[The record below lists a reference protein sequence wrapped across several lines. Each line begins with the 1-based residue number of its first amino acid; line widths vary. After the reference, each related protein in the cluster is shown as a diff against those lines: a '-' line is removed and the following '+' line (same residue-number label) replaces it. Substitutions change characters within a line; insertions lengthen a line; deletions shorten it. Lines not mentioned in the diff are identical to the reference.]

1 MIEMQ
6 NEIVQ
11 VVSHLNAAMSNIR
24 LYSANHPQV
33 VRYIDLAHG
42 ALQALLEQREDLT
55 LITVDD
61 DLVVDHQTI
70 DAKSPHLNHFI
81 GILKKNAVER
91 ITFTREATLAELAQ
105 LVKELMALDRDVVRS
120 TEGILLGKVRVA
132 DHSDLESQVES
143 LPEDVQQRL
152 GELVLVRDRSMDD
165 LKEMYRDIQKRKK
178 IPTKGVGDIVQG
190 FIGGML
196 RNTNPLH
203 MLASLKSSDEYTF
216 THAINVCLLTMAQ
229 AEYLGAGSDQL
240 YDIGIAACL
249 HDAGKMF
256 IPNEILNKPGKLDDQ
271 EWTEV
276 QGHPV
281 RGAQYLLR
289 LPGISKLAFLAAL
302 EHHLHYNGA
311 GYPNLGKQWRP
322 NLVSQMIA
330 VADLFDAMRSRRP
343 YKEPKPDDFIIE
355 LLRKESGTAYNPQL
369 VENFIRLIQAQNDP
383 G

>member
-6 NEIVQ
+6 NEVVQ
-11 VVSHLNAAMSNIR
+11 VVSHLNAAMSNVR
-24 LYSANHPQV
+24 LYAANHPQV
-33 VRYIDLAHG
+33 LRYIDLAHG
-42 ALQALLEQREDLT
+42 ALQALLEQREELT

-70 DAKSPHLNHFI
+70 NAKSPHLNQFVR
-81 GILKKNAVER
+81 ILKQSAVER
-91 ITFTREATLAELAQ
+91 ITFTRDATLTELAQ
-105 LVKELMALDRDVVRS
+105 LVKDLMAPDRDIVRS
-120 TEGILLGKVRVA
+120 TEGILLGKVRVV
-132 DHSDLESQVES
+132 DHSDLESQVELLS
-143 LPEDVQQRL
+143 EDAKQRL
-152 GELVLVRDRSMDD
+152 GELVLLRDRSLDD

-196 RNTNPLH
+196 HNANPLH

-229 AEYLGAGSDQL
+229 AESLGASGDQL
-240 YDIGIAACL
+240 QDIGIAACL

-256 IPNEILNKPGKLDDQ
+256 IPNEILNKPGKLDDH
-271 EWTEV
+271 EWAEMR
-276 QGHPV
+276 GHSL

-289 LPGISKLAFLAAL
+289 LPGISKLSFLGAL

-311 GYPNLGKQWRP
+311 GYPDLGKQWRP
-322 NLVSQMIA
+322 SLVSQMIA

-369 VENFIRLIQAQNDP
+369 VDNFTRLIKSES
-383 G
+383 

>member
-1 MIEMQ
+1 MIEVQ
-6 NEIVQ
+6 NEVVQ

-42 ALQALLEQREDLT
+42 ALQALLEQREELT

-70 DAKSPHLNHFI
+70 GAKSPHLNHFI
-81 GILKKNAVER
+81 GVLKKNAVER
-91 ITFTREATLAELAQ
+91 ITFTREATLVELAQ
-105 LVKELMALDRDVVRS
+105 LVKELMAPDRDIVRS
-120 TEGILLGKVRVA
+120 TAGILLGKVRVV
-132 DHSDLESQVES
+132 DHSDDESQVET
-143 LPEDVQQRL
+143 LPEEVKDRL
-152 GELVLVRDRSMDD
+152 GEIVLLRDRSLDD
-165 LKEMYRDIQKRKK
+165 LKEMYRDIQKRKR

-196 RNTNPLH
+196 RNANPLH

-229 AEYLGAGSDQL
+229 AESLGAGGNQL
-240 YDIGIAACL
+240 HDIGIAACL

-256 IPNEILNKPGKLDDQ
+256 IPNEILNKPGKLDDH
-271 EWTEV
+271 EWAEMR
-276 QGHPV
+276 GHSL

-289 LPGISKLAFLAAL
+289 LPGISKLAFLGAL

-311 GYPNLGKQWRP
+311 GYPDLGQQWRP

-343 YKEPKPDDFIIE
+343 YKEPKSDDFIIE
-355 LLRKESGTAYNPQL
+355 LLREKSGTAYNPQL
-369 VENFIRLIQAQNDP
+369 VENFVRLIESQSGQ
-383 G
+383 

>member
-1 MIEMQ
+1 MIKMQ
-6 NEIVQ
+6 TEVVQ
-11 VVSHLNAAMSNIR
+11 MLSHLNAAMSNIR
-24 LYSANHPQV
+24 LYTANHPQV

-42 ALQALLEQREDLT
+42 VLQTLLEQREELT

-70 DAKSPHLNHFI
+70 NTKSVHLNQFVR
-81 GILKKNAVER
+81 ILKQSAVER

-105 LVKELMALDRDVVRS
+105 LIKDLMASDKDIVRS
-120 TEGILLGKVRVA
+120 TDGILLGKVRVVN
-132 DHSDLESQVES
+132 HSDLESQVEL
-143 LPEDVQQRL
+143 LPEDVKQRL
-152 GELVLVRDRSMDD
+152 GELVLVRDRSLDD
-165 LKEMYRDIQKRKK
+165 LKELYRDIQKRKK
-178 IPTKGVGDIVQG
+178 IPTRGVSDVVQG

-196 RNTNPLH
+196 RNANPLH

-229 AEYLGAGSDQL
+229 AESLGAGGDQL
-240 YDIGIAACL
+240 HDIGIAACL

-256 IPNEILNKPGKLDDQ
+256 IPNEILNKPGKLDDS
-271 EWTEV
+271 EWAEMR
-276 QGHPV
+276 GHSL

-289 LPGISKLAFLAAL
+289 LSGISKLAFLGAL

-311 GYPNLGKQWRP
+311 GYPDLGKQWRP

-330 VADLFDAMRSRRP
+330 IADLFDAMRSRRP
-343 YKEPKPDDFIIE
+343 YKEPKSDDFIIE

-369 VENFIRLIQAQNDP
+369 VENFVQLIKFQSGQ
-383 G
+383 

>member
-1 MIEMQ
+1 
-6 NEIVQ
+6 
-11 VVSHLNAAMSNIR
+11 
-24 LYSANHPQV
+24 
-33 VRYIDLAHG
+33 
-42 ALQALLEQREDLT
+42 
-55 LITVDD
+55 
-61 DLVVDHQTI
+61 
-70 DAKSPHLNHFI
+70 
-81 GILKKNAVER
+81 
-91 ITFTREATLAELAQ
+91 
-105 LVKELMALDRDVVRS
+105 
-120 TEGILLGKVRVA
+120 
-132 DHSDLESQVES
+132 
-143 LPEDVQQRL
+143 
-152 GELVLVRDRSMDD
+152 
-165 LKEMYRDIQKRKK
+165 MYRDIQKRKK

-196 RNTNPLH
+196 RNANPLH

-229 AEYLGAGSDQL
+229 AEYLGASSDQL

-256 IPNEILNKPGKLDDQ
+256 IPNEILNKPGKLDEH

-276 QGHPV
+276 RGHPV
-281 RGAQYLLR
+281 LGAQYLLR
-289 LPGISKLAFLAAL
+289 LPGISKLTFLAAL

-343 YKEPKPDDFIIE
+343 YKEPKTDDFIIE

-369 VENFIRLIQAQNDP
+369 VENFIRLIQAQN
-383 G
+383 GQ

>member
-6 NEIVQ
+6 NEVVQ
-11 VVSHLNAAMSNIR
+11 VVSHLNAAMSNVR
-24 LYSANHPQV
+24 LYAANHPQV
-33 VRYIDLAHG
+33 VRNLDLAHG
-42 ALQALLEQREDLT
+42 TLLALLEQREELT

-61 DLVVDHQTI
+61 DLVVDHQTLN
-70 DAKSPHLNHFI
+70 AKSPHLNQFVR
-81 GILKKNAVER
+81 ILKQSAVER
-91 ITFTREATLAELAQ
+91 ITFTREATLTELAQ
-105 LVKELMALDRDVVRS
+105 LVNDLMAPDADIVRS
-120 TEGILLGKVRVA
+120 TKGILLGKVRVV
-132 DHSDLESQVES
+132 DHSDLESQVEL
-143 LPEDVQQRL
+143 LPEDVKQRL
-152 GELVLVRDRSMDD
+152 GELVLLRDRSLDD
-165 LKEMYRDIQKRKK
+165 LKEMYHDIQKRKK

-196 RNTNPLH
+196 RNANPLH

-229 AEYLGAGSDQL
+229 AESLGAGGDQL

-249 HDAGKMF
+249 HDTGKMF
-256 IPNEILNKPGKLDDQ
+256 IPNEILNKPGKLDDH
-271 EWTEV
+271 EWAEMR
-276 QGHPV
+276 GHSL

-289 LPGISKLAFLAAL
+289 LPGISKLAFLGAL

-311 GYPNLGKQWRP
+311 GYPDLGKQWRP

-330 VADLFDAMRSRRP
+330 IADLFDAMRSRRP

-369 VENFIRLIQAQNDP
+369 VENFIQLIKSSPDQ
-383 G
+383 

>member
-6 NEIVQ
+6 DEVVQ
-11 VVSHLNAAMSNIR
+11 VVSHLNAAMSNVR
-24 LYSANHPQV
+24 LYAANHPQV

-42 ALQALLEQREDLT
+42 TLQALLEQREELT

-70 DAKSPHLNHFI
+70 NAKSPQLNQFVR
-81 GILKKNAVER
+81 ILKQSAVER

-105 LVKELMALDRDVVRS
+105 LVKDLMAPDGDIVRS
-120 TEGILLGKVRVA
+120 TKGILLGKVRVVN
-132 DHSDLESQVES
+132 HSDLESQVEL
-143 LPEDVQQRL
+143 LPEDVKLRL
-152 GELVLVRDRSMDD
+152 GELVLLRDRSLDD
-165 LKEMYRDIQKRKK
+165 LKEMYRDIQKRKR

-196 RNTNPLH
+196 RNANPLH

-229 AEYLGAGSDQL
+229 AESLGASGDQL
-240 YDIGIAACL
+240 YDIGISACL

-256 IPNEILNKPGKLDDQ
+256 IPNEILNKPGKLDDH
-271 EWTEV
+271 EWAEMR
-276 QGHPV
+276 GHSL

-289 LPGISKLAFLAAL
+289 LPGISKLAFLGAL

-311 GYPNLGKQWRP
+311 GYPDLGKQWRP

-343 YKEPKPDDFIIE
+343 YKEPKSDDFIIE

-369 VENFIRLIQAQNDP
+369 VDNFIQLIKSPP
-383 G
+383 GQ

>member
-6 NEIVQ
+6 NEVVQ

-24 LYSANHPQV
+24 LYTANHPQV

-42 ALQALLEQREDLT
+42 ALQALLEQREELT

-70 DAKSPHLNHFI
+70 NAKSPQLNQFVR
-81 GILKKNAVER
+81 ILKQSAVER
-91 ITFTREATLAELAQ
+91 ITFTREASLAELAQ
-105 LVKELMALDRDVVRS
+105 LVKELVASDRDVVRS
-120 TEGILLGKVRVA
+120 TEGILLGKVRVV
-132 DHSDLESQVES
+132 DHSDLVSQVEL
-143 LPEDVQQRL
+143 LPEEVKQRL
-152 GELVLVRDRSMDD
+152 GELMQLRDRSLDD
-165 LKEMYRDIQKRKK
+165 LKEMYRDIQKRKR

-190 FIGGML
+190 FISGML

-229 AEYLGAGSDQL
+229 AESLGASGDQL
-240 YDIGIAACL
+240 HDIGIAACL

-256 IPNEILNKPGKLDDQ
+256 IPNEILNKPGKLDEH
-271 EWTEV
+271 EWAEIR
-276 QGHPV
+276 GHSL

-289 LPGISKLAFLAAL
+289 LPGISKLTFLGAL

-311 GYPNLGKQWRP
+311 GYPDLGKQWRP

-330 VADLFDAMRSRRP
+330 VSDLFDAMRSRRP
-343 YKEPKPDDFIIE
+343 YKEPRPDDFILE

-369 VENFIRLIQAQNDP
+369 VENFIQLIESSPDQ
-383 G
+383 

>member
-6 NEIVQ
+6 NEVVQ
-11 VVSHLNAAMSNIR
+11 VVSHLNTAMSNIR

-33 VRYIDLAHG
+33 MRYVDLAHG
-42 ALQALLEQREDLT
+42 ALQAFLEQREELT

-70 DAKSPHLNHFI
+70 DAKSPHLNHFV

-91 ITFTREATLAELAQ
+91 ITFTREASLAELAQ
-105 LVKELMALDRDVVRS
+105 LVKELMAPDRDIVRS
-120 TEGILLGKVRVA
+120 TEGVLLGKVRVV
-132 DHSDLESQVES
+132 DHSDHESQVEL
-143 LPEDVQQRL
+143 LPEEVKDRL
-152 GELVLVRDRSMDD
+152 GEMVLLRDRSLND
-165 LKEMYRDIQKRKK
+165 LKEMYRDIQKRKR

-196 RNTNPLH
+196 RNANPLH

-229 AEYLGAGSDQL
+229 AESLGAGGDQL
-240 YDIGIAACL
+240 HDIGIAACL

-256 IPNEILNKPGKLDDQ
+256 IPNEILNKPGKLDDH
-271 EWTEV
+271 EWAEMR
-276 QGHPV
+276 GHSL

-289 LPGISKLAFLAAL
+289 LPGISKLAFLGAL

-311 GYPNLGKQWRP
+311 GYPDLGKQWRP

-343 YKEPKPDDFIIE
+343 YKEPKSDDFIIE

-369 VENFIRLIQAQNDP
+369 VENFIQLINSSPDP
-383 G
+383 

>member
-6 NEIVQ
+6 NEVVQ

-24 LYSANHPQV
+24 LYTANHPQV

-42 ALQALLEQREDLT
+42 ALQALLEQREELT

-70 DAKSPHLNHFI
+70 NAKSPQLNHFVR
-81 GILKKNAVER
+81 ILKQSAVER

-105 LVKELMALDRDVVRS
+105 LVKELMASDKDFVHS
-120 TEGILLGKVRVA
+120 TEGILLGKVRVV
-132 DHSDLESQVES
+132 DHSDLESQVEL
-143 LPEDVQQRL
+143 LPEEVKQRL
-152 GELVLVRDRSMDD
+152 GELVLLRDRSLDD
-165 LKEMYRDIQKRKK
+165 LKEMYRDIQKRKR

-190 FIGGML
+190 FISGML
-196 RNTNPLH
+196 RNANPLH

-229 AEYLGAGSDQL
+229 AESLGASGDQL
-240 YDIGIAACL
+240 HDIGIAACL

-256 IPNEILNKPGKLDDQ
+256 IPNEILNKPGKLDEH
-271 EWTEV
+271 EWAEIR
-276 QGHPV
+276 GHSL

-289 LPGISKLAFLAAL
+289 LPGISKLAFLGAL

-311 GYPNLGKQWRP
+311 GYPDLGKQWRP

-369 VENFIRLIQAQNDP
+369 VDNFIQLIKSSPDQ
-383 G
+383 